1 MHAMQCLAPGK
12 VSFIETPKPE
22 LKPGHALVKTML
34 VSLCGSDVH
43 MVYYEPPHCIRS
55 PRARRDTR

>member
-43 MVYYEPPHCIRS
+43 MVYYEPPSATPSR
-55 PRARRDTR
+55 PARPATR